1 VKIGIVT
8 TSYPRFGGDRAGLF
22 TAQLVDTLK
31 KLGHRVLV
39 VAPESAGAR
48 KQDGVFLARFG
59 SRLSRKIAYGAG
71 IVENLKKNPLL
82 LLGIS
87 GFIRGLARAVSEHL
101 SGCEVIDASFTA
113 AGAAVVEARRPGQA
127 IVYTGHGTDIH
138 LLDRSR
144 LYRWY
149 FKRLLARYDALTVV
163 SKSLARKLEEHGCG
177 EDAAVIPNGV
187 GNPAFESA
195 GDWRDAPTAIFAS
208 RFIELKRP
216 GLLLEAWSSVVGALP
231 GARLVLF
238 GAGPE
243 LSGAKSL
250 AAELGLQ
257 QAVDFRGEAP
267 PEQVWKEMGR
277 GWLTVLPSRREG
289 FPPVLLE
296 SLAAG
301 APFLASPVGA
311 APEIAERTG
320 GGRLL
325 PEPLTAGRLS
335 EMIISAL
342 GDRDGLRKMGA
353 AGREKV
359 REQYSWESIARQ
371 KVELYSRAVSR
382 KQDANE

>member
-1 VKIGIVT
+1 M
-8 TSYPRFGGDRAGLF
+8 
-22 TAQLVDTLK
+22 
-31 KLGHRVLV
+31 
-39 VAPESAGAR
+39 
-48 KQDGVFLARFG
+48 
-59 SRLSRKIAYGAG
+59 
-71 IVENLKKNPLL
+71 
-82 LLGIS
+82 
-87 GFIRGLARAVSEHL
+87 SEHL

-113 AGAAVVEARRPGQA
+113 AGAAVVKARRPGQA
-127 IVYTGHGTDIH
+127 VVYTGHGTDIH

-163 SKSLARKLEEHGCG
+163 SKSLAEKLEEHRCG
-177 EDAAVIPNGV
+177 KEIAVIPNGV
-187 GNPAFESA
+187 GDLAFESA
-195 GDWRDAPTAIFAS
+195 GGWRDAPTAVFAS

-216 GLLLEAWSSVVGALP
+216 GLLLQAWAAVVGALP
-231 GARLVLF
+231 AARLILF
-238 GAGPE
+238 GDGPA

-250 AAELGLQ
+250 AGKLGLHK
-257 QAVDFRGEAP
+257 AVDFRGEAP

-277 GWLTVLPSRREG
+277 GWLTVLPSRLEG

-311 APEIAERTG
+311 APEIAEKTG

-342 GDRDGLRKMGA
+342 RDRDGLRKMGA

-359 REQYSWESIARQ
+359 RELYSWESIARR
-371 KVELYSRAVSR
+371 KAELYSRAVSR
-382 KQDANE
+382 RQGADE